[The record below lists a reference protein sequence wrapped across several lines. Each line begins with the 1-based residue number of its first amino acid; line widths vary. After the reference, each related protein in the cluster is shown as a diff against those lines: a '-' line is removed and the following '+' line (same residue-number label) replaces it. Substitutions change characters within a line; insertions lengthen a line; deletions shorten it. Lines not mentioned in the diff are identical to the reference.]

1 MPSESS
7 EQAQHAF
14 THIHAE
20 ELLEIKTRRE
30 KQWYDTTEIDP
41 AQPDLVGLALSGG
54 GIRSATFCLGF
65 LQELH
70 RLRLL
75 RIFDYLSTVS
85 GGGYLGGW
93 WSAWLSRHLKDPDEK
108 KPQFTTED
116 IHDPVSLLKRS
127 LQSKDP
133 VARDL
138 CAHLQSSSRGQ
149 KLLSISQQPNQE
161 LTNRLYEPLAEELS
175 AYIDKGKTPDKKWER
190 KLNLIDTFPCEL
202 RDIFPPLEQI
212 EPEREDPADDASQKE
227 SEGSRCAW
235 KDPIHHLRLFANYL
249 TPRKGILSADTWRAI
264 SVISRNL
271 ILTWLILVP
280 LLGAVMLLGQAYFFL
295 NPATQQA
302 FACTENCTEWT
313 KQLPVLIALVKPLVI
328 LLTATA
334 IIAIAWLLCNRD
346 NSSSLDWIIQ
356 LACLLALAALLTAA
370 VFAIP
375 AVHTALNNYLQLPE
389 SLNYLIPLPGTESKP
404 EFAASVRRLRLL
416 VGALFTVLIVIGL
429 MWRWGLQDGKFADA
443 EATPE
448 ARSAWRREVRRGRFS
463 RAQSK
468 LLVTTAV
475 VAVVLL
481 LSWVSCLF
489 TRDGRLN
496 WGIKIPVALIPLI
509 SAVGGS
515 IFTAMRSTPMPTE
528 DHEAPKPPSRASR
541 FVFAATP
548 PLVVV
553 VLAVAAS
560 AGVHQ
565 LLITL
570 SSQDLEYQKS
580 IYAFLSVAAV
590 LVIALCM
597 ALAIFELE
605 KFHWSRMRERTVP
618 WMISIGLVMVIV
630 IWGGQAFVNYWNTN
644 PNTWVRNLL
653 ITAVGFAVLITA
665 VVLGKLIMEGRK
677 DQKNKNVS
685 TVRSLGKGFGT
696 AALIFISLTAVGSVI
711 GLLIYFNTTKN
722 PDIDWAVGKIS
733 RAFVLTLLAFA
744 GGLIL
749 FRTLVNRMKT
759 AEGKN
764 QLKIRV
770 LGKNRFATRA
780 ESLWLTAAVCLTLPI
795 VMIGASH
802 YLGGPEDPQEA
813 GMSALTLFPFSI
825 GSMLIVMMGLR
836 ALVIQRQLHA
846 KEPVDPWYV
855 GIVKWM
861 GHRIS
866 AFSKDG
872 PVEETSVSDQ
882 TEPVEETSEPDKIP
896 PLEQTSVSD
905 QTQPVKE
912 TSKPDKRRR
921 RRAFQVAA
929 LASICLVAL
938 VDTIMRSIAQGELVA
953 TLSIGPTNGS
963 IMAAAIFVS
972 LPVFGISV
980 FEIPVDNSI
989 YEKFKNPPPGWLC
1002 SQAFLWFLAAA
1013 CIGLAFWAGLLLP
1026 NWLFHVAHIP
1036 MGDRVTPILLPVAA
1050 ACFLIVLFEF
1060 YWGEM
1065 DNLRSLLLAGFAY
1078 LAVAVIFFLKIS
1090 NDPSG
1095 WNLVLGLLA
1104 AICVW
1109 VGALGWMV
1117 DPNAVSMHQFYK
1129 GRLVRAYLG
1138 ASNMFRYKS
1147 GDKEI
1152 TETVAGDDLLLKSL
1166 INCDRGGPYHLINTT
1181 LNLSAGRDLA
1191 TAQRSASSFVLSQKY
1206 CGSNRTKYCL
1216 TDQYMNGQ
1224 MTLGTAVAASGAAVS
1239 PSMGAKKPTSALAM
1253 LMTLLNVRLGYW
1265 APTPHR
1271 TGWNTSQPRLWPF
1284 YLVRE
1289 FLSQTNDL
1297 SDYCY
1302 LTDGGHFDN
1311 TGLYSL
1317 IERGCRFIVLVDCG
1331 ADPKPSRFEDLGE
1344 AIRRCRIDFGTEINL
1359 KLEPM
1364 LKSQATGAAPCFV
1377 VGKIK
1382 FSEKHLRTLA
1392 LAGKGE
1398 GYGRERDEWKQ
1409 QGIIVYIKPSVVAN
1423 ATADVRGYGLEN
1435 KFFPQQP
1442 TTNQWFGEAQFE
1454 SYRRLGQ
1461 TCAHSAFGHI
1471 KSIGLENQGR
1481 ISLKKIQATFF
1492 DLYKRPHK

>member
-1 MPSESS
+1 MTIESS
-7 EQAQHAF
+7 EHAQHAF
-14 THIHAE
+14 THIHAQ
-20 ELLEIKTRRE
+20 ELLEIKKRRE
-30 KQWYDTTEIDP
+30 KQSYDTTEIDP

-93 WSAWLSRHLKDPDEK
+93 WSAWLSRHLKDPDE
-108 KPQFTTED
+108 PPRFGPED
-116 IHDPVSLLKRS
+116 IHDPVNLLKRS
-127 LQSKDP
+127 LESSDP
-133 VARDL
+133 VAQEFQR
-138 CAHLQSSSRGQ
+138 HLRSSTRGE
-149 KLLSISQQPNQE
+149 KLLSVVGRTDLQQ
-161 LTNRLYEPLAEELS
+161 LTMRLYEPLEEELN
-175 AYIDKGKTPDKKWER
+175 AYVDKGKTPDKKWER
-190 KLNLIDTFPCEL
+190 KLSLLDTFPCEL
-202 RDIFPPLEQI
+202 RDIFPPREQI
-212 EPEREDPADDASQKE
+212 EPEREDPADDTSQKE

-271 ILTWLILVP
+271 ILTWLILLP

-302 FACTENCTEWT
+302 FACTENCTDWT

-334 IIAIAWLLCNRD
+334 IIAVAWLLCNRD

-375 AVHTALNNYLQLPE
+375 AVHTGINNYLQLPD
-389 SLNYLIPLPGTESKP
+389 SLNFLIPLPGTESKDY
-404 EFAASVRRLRLL
+404 AASVRRLRLL

-429 MWRWGLQDGKFADA
+429 MWRWGLQDGKFADV
-443 EATPE
+443 EATSE

-489 TRDGRLN
+489 TREGQLN
-496 WGIKIPVALIPLI
+496 WGIKIPVALIPVL

-528 DHEAPKPPSRASR
+528 DHQAPKPPSRASR

-548 PLVVV
+548 PLVVI

-570 SSQDLEYQKS
+570 SRPDLEYQKS
-580 IYAFLSVAAV
+580 IYAFVSVAAV
-590 LVIALCM
+590 LAIALCM

-605 KFHWSRMRERTVP
+605 KFDWSTMRKRRIP
-618 WMISIGLVMVIV
+618 WAMSIGLVMLIV
-630 IWGGQAFVNYWNTN
+630 SWGVQAFLNYWNTN
-644 PNTWVRNLL
+644 PNTFVRNLL
-653 ITAVGFAVLITA
+653 ITSVAFAVLITA
-665 VVLGKLIMEGRK
+665 VVLGKLIIEGRK

-685 TVRSLGKGFGT
+685 TVWSFGKGFGT
-696 AALIFISLTAVGSVI
+696 AALLFISLTGVGSVI
-711 GLLIYFNTTKN
+711 GLLIYFNTTN
-722 PDIDWAVGKIS
+722 GADIQWVVGKIS

-749 FRTLVNRMKT
+749 FRILVNRMKT
-759 AEGKN
+759 DEGKN

-770 LGKNRFATRA
+770 LGKNRFAKRA

-802 YLGGPEDPQEA
+802 YLGGQEA
-813 GMSALTLFPFSI
+813 PQAVGMSALTLFPFSI
-825 GSMLIVMMGLR
+825 GSLLIVMMGLR
-836 ALVIQRQLHA
+836 ALVIQRQLHL

-855 GIVKWM
+855 GIFKWI
-861 GHRIS
+861 GHRMPG
-866 AFSKDG
+866 FSKDR

-882 TEPVEETSEPDKIP
+882 NRPVEETS
-896 PLEQTSVSD
+896 
-905 QTQPVKE
+905 
-912 TSKPDKRRR
+912 KPDQKRRR
-921 RRAFQVAA
+921 AYQVAA
-929 LASICLVAL
+929 LGSICLVAL
-938 VDTIMRSIAQGELVA
+938 VDTIIRSIADGQLVA
-953 TLSIGPTNGS
+953 TLGIGPANAR

-980 FEIPVDNSI
+980 FEIPVDNST

-1060 YWGEM
+1060 YWGEK

-1078 LAVAVIFFLKIS
+1078 LAVAVIFFLKVS

-1138 ASNMFRYKS
+1138 ASNLFRYKS

-1216 TDQYMNGQ
+1216 TDKYMNGQ

-1271 TGWNTSQPRLWPF
+1271 TGWNSSQPRLWPF

-1317 IERGCRFIVLVDCG
+1317 IERGCRFIVLLDCG
-1331 ADPKPSRFEDLGE
+1331 ADPKPARFEDLGE

-1359 KLEPM
+1359 KLEPL
-1364 LKSQATGAAPCFV
+1364 LKSQATGAASCFV

-1409 QGIIVYIKPSVVAN
+1409 QGIIVYVKPSVVAN

-1461 TCAHSAFGHI
+1461 TCAHIAFGHI